1 MGDEDFGRRTKWCCV
16 PTNGHWRNCASVL
29 AVCMC
34 VCLEITCART
44 QTNNNNDTND
54 IYYEI

>member
-29 AVCMC
+29 AVC
-34 VCLEITCART
+34 VCLEVTCART